1 MGINGHD
8 IVTRIDDRLRE
19 RNLKRK
25 ALAEACGFNVSN
37 VTRWDKQG
45 YLPQSDTAYYIAQEL
60 GVSVEWLLTGKE
72 REGLTEEERRLLDG
86 WRQLD
91 DRDRQDVL
99 GIVEMKL
106 ERSTPSSVAADSQP
120 AG

>member
-1 MGINGHD
+1 MEIKGHD
-8 IVTRIDDRLRE
+8 VVMRIDSRLKE

-25 ALAEACGFNVSN
+25 ALADACGFNVSN

-45 YLPQSDTAYYIAQEL
+45 FLPQSDTAYYIAQEL

-72 REGLTEEERRLLDG
+72 REGLTDEERRLLDG

-91 DRDRQDVL
+91 DRDREDVL
-99 GIVEMKL
+99 GVVGMKL
-106 ERSTPSSVAADSQP
+106 ERMSQSPAEESAP

>member
-1 MGINGHD
+1 MEIKGHD
-8 IVTRIDDRLRE
+8 VVMRIDQRLKE

-25 ALAEACGFNVSN
+25 ALAESCGFNVAN
-37 VTRWDKQG
+37 VTKWDKYG
-45 YLPQSDTAYYIAQEL
+45 SLPQSDTAYYIAREL
-60 GVSVEWLLTGKE
+60 GVSVEWLLTGRE
-72 REGLTEEERRLLDG
+72 REGLTEEERRLVDM

-91 DRDRQDVL
+91 GRDRQDVL

-106 ERSTPSSVAADSQP
+106 ERSTPSSVADAAPS

>member
-1 MGINGHD
+1 MEIKGPE
-8 IVTRIDDRLRE
+8 IVMRIDSRLKE
-19 RNLKRK
+19 QNLKRK
-25 ALAEACGFNVSN
+25 ALAEKVGISVQPFTAWS
-37 VTRWDKQG
+37 KQG
-45 YLPQSDTAYYIAQEL
+45 SIPAADTAYYIAQEL
-60 GVSVEWLLTGKE
+60 GVSVEWLLTGRE
-72 REGLTEEERRLLDG
+72 REGLTEEERRLVDE

-91 DRDRQDVL
+91 ARDRQDVL